1 MELDN
6 ETKRKI
12 YKYYAY
18 YELWV
23 DVNRQRNKAIYL
35 LFINAQLKKCDLSK
49 IFNLSTTRIT
59 QIINKQQRI
68 NDYSQELSNTP
79 LYLCNYEKDEE
90 KRLKA
95 IINYWDIYIKVKKEH
110 IKDSQEHRNLLTLE
124 LKNLREGQKQ
134 TESKSME
141 SSANALLF

>member
-12 YKYYAY
+12 YKYYTY
-18 YELWV
+18 YERWV
-23 DVNRQRNKAIYL
+23 DVNKQRNKAIYE
-35 LFINAQLKKCDLSK
+35 LFINFNIKKCDLGK
-49 IFNLSTTRIT
+49 MYNLSETRIT
-59 QIINKQQRI
+59 QIINKQQRN

-110 IKDSQEHRNLLTLE
+110 IKDSQERIYVLLID
-124 LKNLREGQKQ
+124 LKNLREGQIAK
-134 TESKSME
+134 
-141 SSANALLF
+141 